1 MADVGSPSDARPPA
15 SEAVP
20 VLDGLRGLA
29 ALLIVVYHAWLL
41 SGQAT
46 LGDGPVRDLLSS
58 GFLSVTMFFALSG
71 FVLFL
76 PVARRDGD
84 FGSVRRYAV
93 RRVARIVPAYYVVL
107 ALCALAFPLLSTGER
122 LSDQVSPASLL
133 AHLTLT
139 QNEARLVPGYDGA
152 LGLGVDPVV
161 WTLSLEVAFYALLP
175 FVAGWFWRHPWLGL
189 LVPLALGIVLRSLLA
204 GSADTRTAALVL
216 SSFPLH
222 AAEFA
227 AGMLAAH
234 VYVARRPSPRSAAVL
249 AAAGVGGIVAIL
261 VAVGGPDGSDVRAA
275 VQRDVVA
282 MALLPLAC
290 GLALVGLAASPARV
304 KAPLAS
310 RVARWLGA
318 VSYGTF
324 LVHFPVIMLA
334 VHALGFSRDGGRGD
348 FLALVAFCVPVS
360 LLLGWL
366 SWVVVERPARRLA
379 RRVTPVPRPAGPREP
394 AYQQRT

>member
-1 MADVGSPSDARPPA
+1 MADAGSPLDPQPPA
-15 SEAVP
+15 SDAVP

-41 SGQAT
+41 SGEAT

-58 GFLSVTMFFALSG
+58 GFLSVTLFFALSG

-107 ALCALAFPLLSTGER
+107 ALCALAFPLLSTGEH
-122 LSDQVSPASLL
+122 LADQVSPASLL

-139 QNEARLVPGYDGA
+139 QNEARLLPGYGGA
-152 LGLGVDPVV
+152 LGFGVDPVV
-161 WTLSLEVAFYALLP
+161 WTLSLEVVFYALLP
-175 FVAGWFWRHPWLGL
+175 LVAGWFWRHPWLGL

-204 GSADTRTAALVL
+204 GSGGTRTAALLL

-234 VYVARRPSPRSAAVL
+234 VYVARRPAPPR
-249 AAAGVGGIVAIL
+249 AAALAVAGVAGIVAIL

-275 VQRDVVA
+275 VQRDVLA

-290 GLALVGLAASPARV
+290 GLALVGLAAAPAPLQ
-304 KAPLAS
+304 APLAS
-310 RVARWLGA
+310 RLARWLGA

-334 VHALGFSRDGGRGD
+334 VHTLGFSRDGGRGD
-348 FLALVAFCVPVS
+348 FLALAAFCVPAS

-366 SWVVVERPARRLA
+366 SWVAVERPARRLA
-379 RRVTPVPRPAGPREP
+379 RRVTPVPRPAGRREP